1 MSENIKVGVTGVTAA
16 GDTKSNYEFTQDWF
30 QYALNLWPHLV
41 AQLPQHGDSRRFL
54 EIGSFEGRSAV
65 WIIENM
71 MKQGDELLCIDTWAG
86 GEEHSTVNMGAVEQ
100 RFDRNTAEALTK
112 NPVTLHKIKD
122 TSTYGLSHQMRWMPA
137 PQKMFD
143 FIYIDGSHQAPDVLC
158 DAVMAW
164 RVLRDGGVMVFDDYM
179 WGDPRMPLH
188 RPKIA
193 IDAFMNI
200 FAAEMI
206 VLHIGYQVAI
216 KKQRPT

>member
-1 MSENIKVGVTGVTAA
+1 MPPGYFSLLIQHLPKH
-16 GDTKSNYEFTQDWF
+16 QD
-30 QYALNLWPHLV
+30 P
-41 AQLPQHGDSRRFL
+41 RRIL
-54 EIGSFEGRSAV
+54 EIGSFEGRSTV

-71 MKQGDELLCIDTWAG
+71 MRPYDELVCIDTWAG
-86 GEEHSTVNMGAVEQ
+86 GEEHSKVNMGEVEA
-100 RFDRNTAEALTK
+100 RFDRNIAEASKKVDHLK
-112 NPVTLHKIKD
+112 IEKIKD
-122 TSTYGLSHQMRWMPA
+122 VSTWGLAKQMDWLENPLF
-137 PQKMFD
+137 MFD

-200 FAAEMI
+200 FAGEMI
-206 VLHIGYQVAI
+206 VLHIGGQIAI
-216 KKQRPT
+216 KKQRP